1 MGAPSPDDASPDPR
15 ATARAVLGPT
25 GALCVCLGVVYL
37 VAPPILPGWPYA
49 AATTGTG
56 ALLIAGALAAQ
67 RVPAS
72 GVAVIMATAAILV
85 QAMALVFVGQSGDP
99 AQTVVLV
106 ITLLGAA
113 AWLPSV
119 PATLLTMAVGIA
131 GWAVLARD
139 FPPAAQLHWGANLVS
154 TSALGVAMTWARQR
168 NLRREQ
174 RALAEAR
181 SSAARMRR
189 LVEHLPAG
197 AIHLDG
203 GRLVPNRATQEITGW
218 AAKDIPTLDV
228 WFERL
233 FPDRVDEVRAIY
245 ERDRA
250 AGFPES
256 RVVPIVRRDGAVRL
270 IEFAGHQDDRD
281 EVWLL
286 HDVTEP
292 RTAEEKFRLLF
303 EQSSDAILLFERTG
317 IVDCNEATL
326 RLLGC
331 TREEIIGRHPSDFSP
346 EFQADGSRTADRVAE
361 VRARLDSG
369 GEDAIRFEWLH
380 QRADGG
386 TIPVEV
392 AITKV
397 TLGGRPM
404 LLGVWHDLTERKRA
418 EEALRRS
425 LADVAAARARAEE
438 QARALARQAFE
449 LEQAR
454 NAALEGTRLKSEFL
468 ATMSHEIR
476 TPMNGVIGM
485 TGLLLE
491 TDLDDEQRDFADT
504 IRRSAEAL
512 LTIINDILDFS
523 KIEAGKLAVEL
534 HGFELQPAVQ
544 DVLDLMTHDAAR
556 KGLTLDA
563 RLDPALPAWVT
574 GDAGRVRQ
582 VLLNLVANAVKF
594 TEQGSVRVEATPTS
608 VTGEGCVVR
617 FAVHDTGIGIAPEA
631 QDRLFEAFTQA
642 DGSDARR
649 YGGTGLG
656 LAISKQ
662 LVELM
667 GGSIGFDSTA
677 GAGSVFWFTIPFA
690 LGPVVGEV
698 SRAAP
703 APEAP
708 PATGVRVLVAE
719 DNPVNQ
725 RLAIALLQRMGC
737 QADGVG
743 NGREAVEALALVPY
757 DLVLMDCQ
765 MPEMD
770 GFEATAAIRAREA
783 AGARR
788 TTILALTANAMQ
800 GDRERCLAAGMDEY
814 LAKPVRY
821 EALRELLG
829 RFVRL
834 PERPSRDAGSA
845 AHSVTSST

>member
-1 MGAPSPDDASPDPR
+1 M
-15 ATARAVLGPT
+15 LGPT
-25 GALCVCLGVVYL
+25 GILCAFLGLVYV
-37 VAPPILPGWPYA
+37 VAPPLVPGWPYA
-49 AATTGTG
+49 AALLVTGL
-56 ALLIAGALAAQ
+56 ALVAGATAVV
-67 RVPAS
+67 RVPAA
-72 GVAVIMATAAILV
+72 GVPFLMGACGLLV

-106 ITLLGAA
+106 VTLLGAA

-119 PATLLTMAVGIA
+119 AATVITMAAGIG
-131 GWAVLARD
+131 GWAVLARA
-139 FPPAAQLHWGANLVS
+139 FPPMAQLHWGANLTS
-154 TSALGVAMTWARQR
+154 TAALGIAMTWARCR
-168 NLRREQ
+168 ELRREQ
-174 RALAEAR
+174 AALAEAR
-181 SSAARMRR
+181 DAAARMRR

-197 AIHLDG
+197 AIHLEG
-203 GRLVPNRATQEITGW
+203 ERLVQNRATQAITGW
-218 AAKDIPTLDV
+218 SADDLPTLDE
-228 WFERL
+228 WFVRVFPER
-233 FPDRVDEVRAIY
+233 PHVIRAIY

-256 RVVPIVRRDGAVRL
+256 RVLPITRRDGAVR
-270 IEFAGHQDDRD
+270 IVEFAGHENGRD
-281 EVWLL
+281 EIWLL
-286 HDVTEP
+286 HDVTE
-292 RTAEEKFRLLF
+292 RTTAEEKFRVLF
-303 EQSSDAILLFERTG
+303 EQSSDAILLFDRG
-317 IVDCNEATL
+317 RIVDCNDATL
-326 RLLGC
+326 RTLGL
-331 TREEIIGRHPSDFSP
+331 TDRRQLIGHHPAEFSP
-346 EFQADGSRTADRVAE
+346 ELQPDGSRSADRVIE
-361 VRARLDSG
+361 LRARVAAAQG
-369 GEDAIRFEWLH
+369 PVRFEWLYL
-380 QRADGG
+380 RGDGG
-386 TIPVEV
+386 TVPVEV
-392 AITKV
+392 TVTRV
-397 TLGGRPM
+397 TLGDRPM
-404 LLGVWHDLTERKRA
+404 LLGVWHDLTERKRT
-418 EEALRRS
+418 EEVLRRS
-425 LADVAAARARAEE
+425 LDDVAAARGRAEE
-438 QARALARQAFE
+438 QADALARQAHE
-449 LEQAR
+449 LELAR
-454 NAALEGTRLKSEFL
+454 NAALEATRLKSEFL

-504 IRRSAEAL
+504 IRRSAESL

-534 HGFELQPAVQ
+534 HPFELRPAVL
-544 DVLDLMTHDAAR
+544 DVLDLMGHDASR
-556 KGLTLDA
+556 KSLALDV
-563 RLDPALPAWVT
+563 RLDPSLPAWVT

-594 TEQGSVRVEATPTS
+594 TEHGSVHVEVAPATSTS
-608 VTGEGCVVR
+608 NGCVVR
-617 FAVHDTGIGIAPEA
+617 FAVTDTGIGIDPQQ

-642 DGSDARR
+642 DGSATRR

-667 GGSIGFDSTA
+667 GGTIGVTSA
-677 GAGSVFWFTIPFA
+677 VGAGSTFWFDVPFT
-690 LGPVVGEV
+690 LGPAREA
-698 SRAAP
+698 SP
-703 APEAP
+703 ALAVPEAP
-708 PATGVRVLVAE
+708 RSAGVRVLVAE

-788 TTILALTANAMQ
+788 TTVLALTANAMQ

-829 RFVRL
+829 RFVHL
-834 PERPSRDAGSA
+834 PERPDPAAEPARVPAPPSVPDA
-845 AHSVTSST
+845 